1 MEKKNSHTV
10 FKKMQLVPVGKSSP
24 VLRTP
29 GLVTEAGQLALAP
42 DTQTGPG
49 TDLNEA
55 PATRGS
61 PAALSQA
68 ASPRRLMH

>member
-1 MEKKNSHTV
+1 MEKKNPHTV
-10 FKKMQLVPVGKSSP
+10 FKKTQLVPVGKSSP

-49 TDLNEA
+49 TDPNEA